1 MTDITCPL
9 CGKPNPPE
17 QDECLYCQA
26 PLKGGGFIAPA
37 EPAAEGSQV
46 PPSEKPGEEAPPA
59 RPDLFSSLEDA
70 VPDWLKETEAS
81 FLESPAPET
90 EGPTPE
96 QISDQIDALINQPPA
111 SAEGRGPAIDDD
123 WLASLLAE
131 AGLNEPSM
139 EDVGAAQD
147 QGGIELE
154 PTVTS
159 PDAPEEELPIAPEQ
173 VQKPDWVSDLEA
185 GSTIKLEGGMPPGE
199 PPDRGLEVS
208 ETTGQEG
215 PGEVE
220 IPDWVGKPVP
230 EPSTPSA
237 QETEKPLAPADL
249 PGWLEALRPSED
261 LSPSEPVEDLT
272 TAEIVKAGPLVGL
285 RGVISAHPSAI
296 RARKP
301 PTYSIKLRVT
311 DEQHARVEMMEE
323 LLANEQKPKPLP
335 SKPIISSRNITR
347 LVVAL
352 VLILPVIWA
361 VFTGSQRVPPPQ
373 PNTIPGVVNFTQ
385 SIQRLPVGA
394 PVLLAFDYEAG
405 FSGEMN
411 LAISTAISQL
421 LMKNAF
427 MTLVT
432 TTSSGAALAESLM
445 NASLSTAGM
454 LEGSSSYTNLGYI
467 PGGTLGLLGLANSP
481 KAVLP
486 YSLDGDNVW
495 AVAPLNTIS
504 SVADFNAVL
513 LITNDPDN
521 ARSWIEQVGP
531 LLQEA
536 GTPLL
541 IITSAQAE
549 PLVRPYY
556 EAVPA
561 QVQGMVSGLAGGLAY
576 AQTTGGLPQ
585 NGTWDAFS
593 VGVTVSGLVI
603 LAGAITGVVVKM
615 TMAKNKKES

>member
-1 MTDITCPL
+1 MCR
-9 CGKPNPPE
+9 KPNTPVQE
-17 QDECLYCQA
+17 ECLYCQA
-26 PLKGGGFIAPA
+26 PLKGAGFIAPA

-46 PPSEKPGEEAPPA
+46 PPSEEPGEEAPPA
-59 RPDLFSSLEDA
+59 QSDLFSSLEDA

-81 FLESPAPET
+81 FLESPAPEA
-90 EGPTPE
+90 EGPTSE
-96 QISDQIDALINQPPA
+96 QLSDQIDALINQPLT
-111 SAEGRGPAIDDD
+111 SSEGQGPAIDDD

-131 AGLNEPSM
+131 AGLNEPSI
-139 EDVGAAQD
+139 EDLGTAQD

-154 PTVTS
+154 PTGTS
-159 PDAPEEELPIAPEQ
+159 QDEPGEEPPIAPEQ
-173 VQKPDWVSDLEA
+173 VQKPDWVSHLEA

-199 PPDRGLEVS
+199 PPDRGLQVS

-220 IPDWVGKPVP
+220 IPDWVGKPGP
-230 EPSTPSA
+230 EADTPSA
-237 QETEKPLAPADL
+237 PETEKPLAPADL
-249 PGWLEALRPSED
+249 PGWLEALKPSED

-272 TAEIVKAGPLVGL
+272 TAEVVKAGPLMGL
-285 RGVISAHPSAI
+285 RGVLSAHPSAI

-361 VFTGSQRVPPPQ
+361 IFTGSQRVPLPQ
-373 PNTIPGVVNFTQ
+373 PNIIPGVVNCTQ
-385 SIQRLPVGA
+385 SVQRLPVGA
-394 PVLLAFDYEAG
+394 SVLLAFDYEAG

-411 LAISTAISQL
+411 LAVSTAISQL

-445 NASLSTAGM
+445 NASLSTAGIP
-454 LEGSSSYTNLGYI
+454 EGTSAYTNLGYI
-467 PGGTLGLLGLANSP
+467 PGGTLGLLGLATSP
-481 KAVLP
+481 RAVLP

-495 AVAPLNTIS
+495 AAAPLNTIS
-504 SVADFNAVL
+504 GVADFSAVL
-513 LITNDPDN
+513 LITHDPDI

-541 IITSAQAE
+541 LITSAQAE

-561 QVQGMVSGLAGGLAY
+561 QVQGMVPGLAGGLAY
-576 AQTTGGLPQ
+576 GQTTGGSPQ

-593 VGVTVSGLVI
+593 AGVTASVLVI

-615 TMAKNKKES
+615 IKAKNKKES